1 MNNFFSSPIETARSA
16 FSNILREE
24 EVTLRDPVQEHIDPE
39 VLAQQAILRQFTN
52 RFGIAGN
59 LLDPKV
65 PLNQIEARA
74 SWAAYT
80 MVDEGIVEE
89 GSLVE
94 LRPLLPE
101 DALRNHQLNQRRE
114 VVIGK
119 LRQILALEYDISAI
133 PNNHPIMP
141 TEREDSPAD
150 ITKTWRIITSELD
163 GFSHQMDN
171 NVRQLAMLAVS
182 ESDYVK
188 KVFSGQPILE
198 SDSIDQGEIL
208 VLRHVGWQ
216 PNENVLLGSRKTG
229 VLESRELQDLRT
241 NVDES

>member
-80 MVDEGIVEE
+80 MVMK
-89 GSLVE
+89 
-94 LRPLLPE
+94 
-101 DALRNHQLNQRRE
+101 A
-114 VVIGK
+114 
-119 LRQILALEYDISAI
+119 
-133 PNNHPIMP
+133 
-141 TEREDSPAD
+141 
-150 ITKTWRIITSELD
+150 
-163 GFSHQMDN
+163 
-171 NVRQLAMLAVS
+171 
-182 ESDYVK
+182 
-188 KVFSGQPILE
+188 
-198 SDSIDQGEIL
+198 
-208 VLRHVGWQ
+208 
-216 PNENVLLGSRKTG
+216 
-229 VLESRELQDLRT
+229 
-241 NVDES
+241 